1 MTTPPPQATGM
12 IQARRRDSDT
22 KRARV
27 LATLERMH
35 DNDIPITFASVA
47 RQAGVSTWLVYA
59 SGIRE
64 HIDQARTH
72 QHRHPPSEPDGDPLN
87 RGMHT
92 DLALAR
98 AEIKSLRAE
107 REQHQLRLAL
117 SAQMDDLAKTDLV
130 ARVDE
135 LTQANTEL
143 AASVA
148 QHLSDNQTLR
158 ARITELED
166 DLAAARTSLR
176 RMIRAENR
184 PTADPS

>member
-27 LATLERMH
+27 LATLERMR

-59 SGIRE
+59 PGIRE
-64 HIDQARTH
+64 HIDQARTL
-72 QHRHPPSEPDGDPLN
+72 QPPSEPDGDPLT
-87 RGMHT
+87 RSLHT

-107 REQHQLRLAL
+107 REQHQHQLRLAL
-117 SAQMDDLAKTDLV
+117 GARMDNLAKADLV

-184 PTADPS
+184 PTTDPS

>member
-1 MTTPPPQATGM
+1 M

-27 LATLERMH
+27 LTTLERMR
-35 DNDIPITFASVA
+35 DNDIPITFASIA

-59 SGIRE
+59 PGIRE

-72 QHRHPPSEPDGDPLN
+72 QHRRPPSEPAGDSVT
-87 RGMHT
+87 RGLHT

-107 REQHQLRLAL
+107 REQHQRQLRLAL
-117 SAQMDDLAKTDLV
+117 GARMDNLAKTDLV

-148 QHLSDNQTLR
+148 QHLSDNQALR

-176 RMIRAENR
+176 RMIRTENR
-184 PTADPS
+184 PTVDPS